1 MSTDAPVGESQILAA
16 LASVPLFAGLGKR
29 ELKKVAGAATVA
41 HVPAGQ
47 HVVREGFTAEAFYV
61 ILEGE
66 ARATGTPVR
75 SHLGA
80 GDFCGEMG
88 LLDGSTRSASILAET
103 DVTAVKLPRKE
114 FLDLVDRHA
123 EIARG
128 LLSDLAARVR
138 RLEAALREADMRKPQ
153 SEAVNLDDSGG
164 VR

>member
-1 MSTDAPVGESQILAA
+1 MSRDASVDGSQILAA

-75 SHLGA
+75 THLGA

-114 FLDLVDRHA
+114 FLDLVDRHG
-123 EIARG
+123 EIART
-128 LLSDLAARVR
+128 LLADLAARVR
-138 RLEAALREADMRKPQ
+138 RLEAALRDSEVRKAH
-153 SEAVNLDDSGG
+153 SDREMLDDSGG
-164 VR
+164 IR

>member
-1 MSTDAPVGESQILAA
+1 VARDGTADESQILVA

-29 ELKKVAGAATVA
+29 ELRKVAGAATIA
-41 HVPAGQ
+41 RVPAGG

-128 LLSDLAARVR
+128 LLADLAARVR
-138 RLEAALREADMRKPQ
+138 RLETALREADAR
-153 SEAVNLDDSGG
+153 VTG
-164 VR
+164 